1 MTHTVDLQLAS
12 EHGFIPSLG
21 QFELWVDTALNAM
34 KMANKEVTIRV
45 VDEVESQNLN
55 LTYRNKNKPTNVLSF
70 TYEAPEQVSLPLLG
84 DLVICAPVVFSEA
97 TEQQKE
103 RDHHWAHLVIHGLLH
118 LLGYDH
124 ITEEQANEMES
135 LEVQILSEL
144 KIDDPYQN
152 I

>member
-1 MTHTVDLQLAS
+1 MTHTVDLQIAS
-12 EHGFIPSLG
+12 EHGFVPSTE
-21 QFELWVDTALNAM
+21 QFELWVNTALNAM
-34 KMANKEVTIRV
+34 QLSEKEVTIRI

-70 TYEAPEQVSLPLLG
+70 TYEGPEHVSLPLLG

-97 TEQQKE
+97 TDQDKE

-144 KIDDPYQN
+144 KIDDPY
-152 I
+152 